1 MGIYFVLSSIFALLL
16 NIALMIQRIQTVY
29 LLLTALV
36 SGGLI
41 WVVEF
46 YLNGEGNE
54 FVGMDESLYF
64 GIFMG
69 SALMSVIAVF
79 LFRNRQLQ
87 TVVNR
92 LNLLLNLFV
101 LGVYIYQSLMM
112 SGETAVSEKGIGM
125 FIPILSIVLIVLAN
139 KAIRKD
145 EQLVKSADRLR

>member
-1 MGIYFVLSSIFALLL
+1 
-16 NIALMIQRIQTVY
+16 MIQRIQTIY
-29 LLLTALV
+29 LFLAAIV
-36 SGGLI
+36 SGVLI
-41 WVVEF
+41 WLAEHAI
-46 YLNGEGNE
+46 NGEGNE
-54 FVGMDESLYF
+54 FVSMNEGVYYSL
-64 GIFMG
+64 FMG
-69 SALMSVIAVF
+69 SASLSVIAIF

-92 LNLLLNLFV
+92 LNLLLNLFI
-101 LGVYIYQSLMM
+101 LSVYVYQSLIM

>member
-1 MGIYFVLSSIFALLL
+1 
-16 NIALMIQRIQTVY
+16 MIQRIQTIY
-29 LLLTALV
+29 LFLAAIV

-41 WVVEF
+41 WLAEHAI
-46 YLNGEGNE
+46 NGEGNE
-54 FVGMDESLYF
+54 FVGMDENLYF
-64 GIFMG
+64 SIFMG
-69 SALMSVIAVF
+69 SASLSVIAIF
-79 LFRNRQLQ
+79 LFGNRQLQ

-92 LNLLLNLFV
+92 LNLLLNLFI
-101 LGVYIYQSLMM
+101 LGVYVYQSLMM

>member
-1 MGIYFVLSSIFALLL
+1 
-16 NIALMIQRIQTVY
+16 MIQRIQTIY
-29 LLLTALV
+29 LFLAAIV
-36 SGGLI
+36 SGVLI
-41 WVVEF
+41 WLAEHAI
-46 YLNGEGNE
+46 NGEGNE
-54 FVGMDESLYF
+54 FVGMNEGVYYSL
-64 GIFMG
+64 FMG
-69 SALMSVIAVF
+69 SASLSVIAIF

-92 LNLLLNLFV
+92 LNLLLNLFI
-101 LGVYIYQSLMM
+101 LSVYVYQSLIM

>member
-1 MGIYFVLSSIFALLL
+1 
-16 NIALMIQRIQTVY
+16 MIQRIQTVY
-29 LLLTALV
+29 LLLAAIV

-41 WVVEF
+41 WVVEH
-46 YLNGEGNE
+46 YNDGEGNE

-64 GIFMG
+64 SIFTV
-69 SALMSVIAVF
+69 SAVMAVIAMF
-79 LFRNRQLQ
+79 LFKNRQLQ

-92 LNLLLNLFV
+92 LNLLLNLFI
-101 LGVYIYQSLMM
+101 LGVYVYRALMM

>member
-1 MGIYFVLSSIFALLL
+1 LGLYLVLSSIFALLSKT
-16 NIALMIQRIQTVY
+16 AFMIQRIQTVY
-29 LLLTALV
+29 LFLAALV
-36 SGGLI
+36 SGVLI

-69 SALMSVIAVF
+69 SSLMSVIAVF

-92 LNLLLNLFV
+92 LNLLLNLFI
-101 LGVYIYQSLMM
+101 LGVYVYQSLMM

>member
-1 MGIYFVLSSIFALLL
+1 
-16 NIALMIQRIQTVY
+16 MIQRIQTIY
-29 LLLTALV
+29 LFLAAIV

-41 WVVEF
+41 WLAENAI
-46 YLNGEGNE
+46 NGEGNE
-54 FVGMDESLYF
+54 FVGMDENLYF
-64 GIFMG
+64 SIFMG
-69 SALMSVIAVF
+69 SASLSVIAIF
-79 LFRNRQLQ
+79 LFGNRQLQ

-92 LNLLLNLFV
+92 LNLLLNLFI
-101 LGVYIYQSLMM
+101 LSVYVYQSLMM

>member
-1 MGIYFVLSSIFALLL
+1 MEYF
-16 NIALMIQRIQTVY
+16 
-29 LLLTALV
+29 
-36 SGGLI
+36 
-41 WVVEF
+41 
-46 YLNGEGNE
+46 LNGEGNE

-92 LNLLLNLFV
+92 LNLLLNLFI
-101 LGVYIYQSLMM
+101 LGVYVYQSLMM